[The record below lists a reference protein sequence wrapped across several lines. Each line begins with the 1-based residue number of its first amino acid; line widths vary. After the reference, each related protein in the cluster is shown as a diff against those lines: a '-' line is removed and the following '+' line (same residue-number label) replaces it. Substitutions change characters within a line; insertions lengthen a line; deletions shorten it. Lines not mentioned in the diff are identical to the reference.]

1 MRDATQMLGFIS
13 PAGTQVRIA
22 SPTED
27 ALREFVAA
35 YQDRPQFV
43 GFPLRR
49 GEDGELETE
58 VIPQHGVT
66 VKFYVNEDRWVG
78 DCPYCNS
85 GIAGVYR
92 APVCVCLDCGREMLA
107 EFPPEPDVSVAEVVL
122 AARPET
128 NRNWRPDLG
137 EDVDDL
143 KVENVTRGI
152 RIT

>member
-1 MRDATQMLGFIS
+1 MRDATQMLGFIT
-13 PAGTQVRIA
+13 PAGTVARIEA
-22 SPTED
+22 PTEE
-27 ALREFVAA
+27 ALRAFVDA
-35 YQDRPQFV
+35 YQGRPQFQ
-43 GFPLRR
+43 GFPNRR
-49 GEDGELETE
+49 SDNGYLETE
-58 VIPQHGVT
+58 VLVAHGIT

-78 DCPYCNS
+78 DCPFCNS

-92 APVCVCLDCGREMLA
+92 ATVCVCLDCGREMLA
-107 EFPPEPDVSVAEVVL
+107 EYPDEPDVLQAEVIL
-122 AARPET
+122 GARPEP